1 MKMAD
6 DSQIN
11 IRDNKDDVIHRD
23 NLENSDKISYYHI
36 SNADTGAI

>member
-1 MKMAD
+1 MAD

-23 NLENSDKISYYHI
+23 NLENSYKII
-36 SNADTGAI
+36 ILVMQIPERFK